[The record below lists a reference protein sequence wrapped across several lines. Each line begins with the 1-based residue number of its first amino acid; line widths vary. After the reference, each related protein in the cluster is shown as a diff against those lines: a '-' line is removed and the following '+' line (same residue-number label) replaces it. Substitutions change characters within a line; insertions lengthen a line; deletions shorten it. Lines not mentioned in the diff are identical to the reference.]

1 MLKEGFDVYQERER
15 IDEVLAPRQGRS
27 SMKEK
32 STNIIIIAIIA
43 FFAVFLLFFSI
54 VKVDGMSMEPTFLNK
69 GDSVLVFKYAVPDY
83 SDVVIV
89 NNRDDWV
96 FEKTGERGHSDLMI
110 KRVIAKGGDKLRYTH
125 NGETATVWIKFKG
138 TNDYKILKEP
148 YITEFTSQ
156 WLTDYEKGFHN
167 EKYLFDKE
175 IEVPENHVFV
185 MGDNRAKSF
194 DSRFFGA
201 VPLDKIDGVAVLA
214 VGSGGIRYV

>member
-1 MLKEGFDVYQERER
+1 
-15 IDEVLAPRQGRS
+15 
-27 SMKEK
+27 
-32 STNIIIIAIIA
+32 
-43 FFAVFLLFFSI
+43 
-54 VKVDGMSMEPTFLNK
+54 MSMEPTFLNK

-96 FEKTGERGHSDLMI
+96 FKETGESGHSDLMI

-175 IEVPENHVFV
+175 GTRLICYTNGSDTYTIHN
-185 MGDNRAKSF
+185 GQDIAARGKSF

>member
-1 MLKEGFDVYQERER
+1 MLKEGFDVYQEREK
-15 IDEVLAPRQGRS
+15 IDEVLAPRQGRT
-27 SMKEK
+27 SMKERG
-32 STNIIIIAIIA
+32 TNTIIFAIMA
-43 FFAVFLLFFSI
+43 FFLVFLLLFSI
-54 VKVDGMSMEPTFLNK
+54 VKVDGMSMEPTFLSE

-83 SDVVIV
+83 SSVVIV

-96 FEKTGERGHSDLMI
+96 YKVTGEKGHSDLMI

-138 TNDYKILKEP
+138 TNDYKILNEP
-148 YITEFTSQ
+148 YIMEFTKQ
-156 WLTDYEKGFHN
+156 WIQDYEKGFYDQ
-167 EKYLFDKE
+167 KYLFDKE

-201 VPLDKIDGVAVLA
+201 VPLDKIEGVALIA